1 MSYQE
6 IFPPEEWT
14 DLKNLMASIGHF
26 IPEGHMGQIWNWYQ
40 RIGKH
45 NQPQPCSCQSSARYW
60 IEAVNTINTFIKENS

>member
-6 IFPPEEWT
+6 IFTPQEWT
-14 DLKNLMASIGHF
+14 DIKNIMASIGHF
-26 IPEGHMGQIWNWYQ
+26 IPEAHMGSVWNWYQ

-60 IEAVNTINTFIKENS
+60 IEAVNTVNNFIKQNS

>member
-6 IFPPEEWT
+6 IFTPEEWT
-14 DLKNLMASIGHF
+14 GLKNLMASIGHF

-60 IEAVNTINTFIKENS
+60 IEAVNNINEFIKTNS

>member
-6 IFPPEEWT
+6 IFTPEEWT
-14 DLKNLMASIGHF
+14 NIKNVMASIGHF
-26 IPEGHMGQIWNWYQ
+26 IPEGLMGDVWNWYQ

-60 IEAVNTINTFIKENS
+60 IEAVNTINNFIKENS